1 MRKQCGNSRALSSA
15 LPRPRLEK
23 SIKERSPNIMPAPE
37 RTQKHL
43 ADVELICA
51 EIKRFSSMSWE
62 ELKAH
67 FAKFPQDGIHSIPR
81 PDRRGSLVLGRAG
94 GPAFSR

>member
-1 MRKQCGNSRALSSA
+1 
-15 LPRPRLEK
+15 
-23 SIKERSPNIMPAPE
+23 MPAPE

-67 FAKFPQDGIHSIPR
+67 FGKFPQDGIHSIPR
-81 PDRRGSLVLGRAG
+81 PDRRGSLILGRAG
-94 GPAFSR
+94 DLAFSRIAGRYLREIGVSG